1 MHIIQRCALM
11 LFLSLSTTAMAE
23 PAPFVCVHEK
33 DHLPAL
39 DPLADSWYR
48 EAAALAKPGTRR
60 PWARIVELYGKAVER
75 NHWKAMHNLAALYRT
90 GWPGSIEQDR
100 QKSLDLYQRMIDL
113 GVPQGFYNMAAM
125 IGNKAGVRNPA
136 TDGLTFLD
144 KAARMGNP
152 AALTELGK
160 LYIYYGKKEDLGLQY
175 TRCAAEQGYGLA
187 NHELAL
193 YYEILKGNFPLALQH
208 YQIAFSQGHRP
219 AAFLM
224 MRVFDKETP
233 RHTAMWYTP
242 DEKLTALYTDL
253 LTQLVNDPDIRFPT
267 LMKDHP
273 LPPHPTQGYDAE
285 RPDWKPEQ
293 GGESITP

>member
-11 LFLSLSTTAMAE
+11 LFLTVGTTAMAE

-125 IGNKAGVRNPA
+125 IGNKAGVKNPA

-175 TRCAAEQGYGLA
+175 TRCAAEQGYGQA
-187 NHELAL
+187 NYELAL
-193 YYEILKGNFPLALQH
+193 YYEILKSNYPIALQH
-208 YQIAFSQGHRP
+208 YQVALSQGHSSS
-219 AAFLM
+219 ALVMKYAFSSSSKPNS
-224 MRVFDKETP
+224 R
-233 RHTAMWYTP
+233 MWYAP
-242 DEKLTALYTDL
+242 DDSLYEVYAEYYS
-253 LTQLVNDPDIRFPT
+253 QLRNDPDIRFPT

-285 RPDWKPEQ
+285 RPDWKPEHAR
-293 GGESITP
+293 P

>member
-1 MHIIQRCALM
+1 
-11 LFLSLSTTAMAE
+11 MAE

-125 IGNKAGVRNPA
+125 IGNKAGVKNPA

-175 TRCAAEQGYGLA
+175 TRCAAEQGYGQA
-187 NHELAL
+187 NYELAL
-193 YYEILKGNFPLALQH
+193 YYEILKSNYPIALQH
-208 YQIAFSQGHRP
+208 YQVALSQGHSSS
-219 AAFLM
+219 ALVMKYAFSSSSKPNS
-224 MRVFDKETP
+224 R
-233 RHTAMWYTP
+233 MWYAP
-242 DEKLTALYTDL
+242 DDSLYEVYAEYYS
-253 LTQLVNDPDIRFPT
+253 QLRNDPDIRFPT

-285 RPDWKPEQ
+285 RPDWKPEHAR
-293 GGESITP
+293 P